1 MSARGW
7 IWGAGVGFALI
18 VAGASLSMRVM
29 LDASGAA
36 EAGLS
41 ARAVSGTV
49 WDGVLHDVRVGALPL
64 GTVEARLSPLA
75 LLRGEAAMAF
85 ARQDAALGALNGQIV
100 GGSAAGVR
108 DVSGA
113 LALGARMGAL
123 SVGQA
128 QLAGVSLRFDRDG
141 RCVEAG
147 GTVTAALAA
156 PVAGLNL
163 AQGLAGPLACSG
175 GRAVAALAS
184 QSGMETLRLSFGAGG
199 DWQARF
205 KVATSSDPALVS
217 GLAAMGFQTVGDGYV
232 LSLSG
237 K

>member
-1 MSARGW
+1 MMARRWMWSAGL
-7 IWGAGVGFALI
+7 AFALI
-18 VAGASLSMRVM
+18 VAGASLPMRLV

-49 WDGVLHDVRVGALPL
+49 WHGTLQDVRVGALPL

-85 ARQDAALGALNGQIV
+85 ARQDAALGALSGQMV

-108 DVSGA
+108 DVNGA
-113 LALGARMGAL
+113 LALGARLGGL
-123 SVGQA
+123 SVGQVA
-128 QLAGVSLRFDRDG
+128 LGGTTLRFDRDG
-141 RCVEAG
+141 RCAEAS

-163 AQGLAGPLACSG
+163 MQGLSGPVACVD
-175 GRAVAALAS
+175 GRAVAVLAS
-184 QSGMETLRLSFGAGG
+184 QSGMETLRLSFGADGA
-199 DWQARF
+199 WQARF
-205 KVATSSDPALVS
+205 KVATSSDPALIS
-217 GLAAMGFQTVGDGYV
+217 GLAVMGFQTVGDGYV

-237 K
+237 Q